1 MVRLFIHIIGAN
13 VQTGHDQKTINA
25 IIQILETVSNDFSLV
40 SSSILVNRVFDVFEK
55 LTITDNTQISSSK
68 IS

>member
-1 MVRLFIHIIGAN
+1 MVRLFTHIIGAN
-13 VQTGHDQKTINA
+13 AQTGHDQKTIMA
-25 IIQILETVSNDFSLV
+25 IIQILETISNDFSLV